1 MYFLISLP
9 GRVIEID
16 KVLNH
21 LFSYFTIL
29 WYLITDNMRIPYK
42 EKNYVWHLNTYIEEP
57 CSLHFSTYKARM
69 RGETKD
75 VVEHDTTQSIL
86 WSRSRCRSC
95 LLLIEPCNFSWILSV
110 QMIMYLLRI
119 QICVHISFFLLTR
132 HYMGGVWEEATKNM
146 TQYARGP

>member
-29 WYLITDNMRIPYK
+29 WYLNTDNMRIPYK
-42 EKNYVWHLNTYIEEP
+42 EKNYVWHLNISKNPVLYT
-57 CSLHFSTYKARM
+57 LVRTK
-69 RGETKD
+69 RGWGVKPKMLLNMIPLK
-75 VVEHDTTQSIL
+75 VL
-86 WSRSRCRSC
+86 RSRRCRSC

-132 HYMGGVWEEATKNM
+132 HYMGGV
-146 TQYARGP
+146 